1 MNWNRIGAIASRKF
15 TSIRRDRRMFAF
27 IILMPAIQIILFGFA
42 IGSSPTELD
51 VITVGEHP
59 VFSELEESELLILDN
74 VSDLEVA
81 KQKVENGEAWAV
93 IESNGT
99 ALTVHF
105 DASNQ
110 QIMQTII
117 NEIKTATQEIYPTL
131 ALQIATPIHGEENSE
146 FIDFLAPGIMVLVCF
161 MFSLILTTM
170 AFVGERNDGT
180 LDRLFAA
187 GVQPSEVLVGHLLAF
202 SVIIIGQV
210 SVVISI
216 AIIVFEVPMHGSII
230 LLFSLGLLLGWA
242 AMCLGLFLST
252 KAKSEFQAMQL
263 VMPII
268 FPALLLSGILW
279 PVEALPF
286 GLKEF
291 SMLLPTTWAAESFR
305 SIMMRGWGLSN
316 PLIWK
321 SFLIIFAFGA
331 VTLFAAAKSIKVRS

>member
-1 MNWNRIGAIASRKF
+1 
-15 TSIRRDRRMFAF
+15 MFAF
-27 IILMPAIQIILFGFA
+27 IIMMPAIQILLFGFA
-42 IGSSPTELD
+42 IGASPTNLD

-59 VFSELEESELLILDN
+59 IFSELEESELLVTHN
-74 VSDLEVA
+74 YSDLQAA
-81 KQKVENGEAWAV
+81 KEQVENGEAWAV
-93 IESNGT
+93 IESNGSS
-99 ALTVHF
+99 LTIHF

-117 NEIKTATQEIYPTL
+117 NEVRT
-131 ALQIATPIHGEENSE
+131 ALQQSAPSLSLKIAEPIHGESESE

-161 MFSLILTTM
+161 MFSIILTTM

-187 GVQPSEVLVGHLLAF
+187 GVQPSEVLIGHLAAF
-202 SVIIIGQV
+202 SFIIVGQV
-210 SVVISI
+210 SVVIGI
-216 AIIVFEVPMHGSII
+216 AVMVFDIPMHGSLL

-252 KAKSEFQAMQL
+252 KAKSEFQALQL
-263 VMPII
+263 VLPII
-268 FPALLLSGILW
+268 FPVLLLSGILW

-321 SFLIIFAFGA
+321 SFIIVFAFGA
-331 VTLFAAAKSIKVRS
+331 VALIAAAKSLKVRS